1 MAVNYFA
8 GFNPDMLDPNK
19 ALVSSLYQG
28 AQLQGVQAEA
38 AAQQQKALQLQQA
51 RELETKRQQ
60 LAQELFD
67 NPTAKS
73 YSQFMVLFPE
83 QAEAMQ
89 KSYSTLSDAE
99 QKDQTNLALRL
110 QFTTDNNNV
119 ELTKNNVDTY
129 LEALKN
135 GKGDPQSIHIF
146 STVSEGLASGDP
158 EQQQQ
163 AMRMAKG
170 LSGLFLKTANK
181 DIVGNITALGKDSRE
196 QELQPAMVDK
206 ATADA
211 DKARVEAD
219 NAQEVITTDL
229 ENKKAATDKTR
240 ADIDNAA
247 QITDATVRNTDSQ
260 INDREFQQQK
270 KTFVTGGDG
279 KNYIFGADGTLSE
292 ALDSQG
298 QQIGAVKKLSDAAN
312 LKMVELMATNDAADI
327 AKGKLQKA
335 LQLNKT
341 AYKGAGAE
349 FLATVRNNIMGG
361 SQESQDTLEYQNLV
375 TGQALE
381 SLKATFGAAPTEGE
395 RAMLLKLQASVNYPR
410 EVRARILGEALSTID
425 KKKASNERQMKTVIG
440 SAKPYSQGGDAST
453 GNTGSAVPAGR
464 TMSMAD
470 ARIAASRAGMTVPQ
484 AIAKLKAQGIT
495 VVQ

>member
-8 GFNPDMLDPNK
+8 GFNPDVLDPNK
-19 ALVSSLYQG
+19 ALVNSLDQG
-28 AQLQGVQAEA
+28 ITLQNNQLVLDQNRQKLEFEKQKQALEL
-38 AAQQQKALQLQQA
+38 QRQQKKATDLAHLYSGSATIEDQA
-51 RELETKRQQ
+51 RYIQQYPEDYEASTAAYKNLSEARQKNLLHTGSRVVAALDNGNPV
-60 LAQELFD
+60 LAKQ
-67 NPTAKS
+67 
-73 YSQFMVLFPE
+73 VL
-83 QAEAMQ
+83 
-89 KSYSTLSDAE
+89 T
-99 QKDQTNLALRL
+99 QTM
-110 QFTTDNNNV
+110 
-119 ELTKNNVDTY
+119 
-129 LEALKN
+129 EALKN
-135 GKGDPQSIHIF
+135 GNGDPQDLHF
-146 STVSEGLASGDP
+146 VETMLEGLESGQEASV
-158 EQQQQ
+158 
-163 AMRMAKG
+163 KG
-170 LSGLFLKTANK
+170 MLQTTLALSVPDFMQRYTGMNK
-181 DIVGNITALGKDSRE
+181 DARE
-196 QELQPAMVDK
+196 GELQPYVVNK
-206 ATADA
+206 TEADA

-219 NAQEVITTDL
+219 NAQDVIDVEL
-229 ENKKAATDKTR
+229 ENKRAGTDKTR
-240 ADIDNAA
+240 ADIANAE
-247 QITDATVRNTDSQ
+247 QITDATVRNTNSLID
-260 INDREFQQQK
+260 DREFQQQK

-279 KNYIFGADGTLSE
+279 RNYIFGANGTLSE

-298 QQIGAVKKLSDAAN
+298 QQIGTVKKLSDAAN

-453 GNTGSAVPAGR
+453 GNTGSTVPVGR

-470 ARIAASRAGMTVPQ
+470 ARIAASKAGMSIPQ

-495 VVQ
+495 VQ

>member
-8 GFNPDMLDPNK
+8 GFNPDALDPNK

-51 RELETKRQQ
+51 RELEGKRQQ

-110 QFTTDNNNV
+110 QFTTENNNV

-129 LEALKN
+129 LESLKN
-135 GKGDPQSIHIF
+135 SNGDPQSIHIF
-146 STVSEGLASGDP
+146 STVSEGLASSDP

-219 NAQEVITTDL
+219 NAQEVITADL
-229 ENKKAATDKTR
+229 ENKRAGTDKTR
-240 ADIDNAA
+240 ADIANAE
-247 QITDATVRNTDSQ
+247 QITDATVRNTNSLID
-260 INDREFQQQK
+260 DREFQQQK

-279 KNYIFGADGTLSE
+279 RNYIFNANGTISE

-298 QQIGAVKKLSDAAN
+298 QQIGTVKKLSDAAN
-312 LKMVELMATNDAADI
+312 LKMVELTATNDSANI
-327 AKGKLQKA
+327 ALEKLRKA
-335 LQLNKT
+335 LDLNKT
-341 AYKGAGAE
+341 AYDGAFANE
-349 FLATVRNNIMGG
+349 RATMMNNIPLVGG
-361 SQESQDTLEYQNLV
+361 TKASFDTTEYNNLV

-381 SLKATFGAAPTEGE
+381 SLKTTFGAAPTEGE
-395 RAMLLKLQASVNYPR
+395 RAMLLKLQASAEYPAP
-410 EVRARILGEALSTID
+410 VRKRILDEAIATIE
-425 KKKASNERQMKTVIG
+425 KKKASNERQIKTVIG
-440 SAKPYSQGGDAST
+440 SAKTVSQGENAPSVT
-453 GNTGSAVPAGR
+453 GG

-495 VVQ
+495 VQ